1 MSQTN
6 FQAGDTGGSAPSGGP
21 GSHPLIAGV
30 ARLVPYSGIQF
41 IDISI
46 PTRSLAAT
54 VAKFVE
60 DADPVD
66 GHILIQLSQSPEGH
80 GVEWHPVTREPLA
93 PNQSLWLNGFQALEP
108 FAGRWLPLPY
118 LRFLGRSE
126 DGQARYDKGPINWA
140 RLYID
145 EPAEGLRQAEVV
157 RGVLAIDTQVDSK
170 SRIDQDDYLAPN
182 VDDVV
187 FGPVFRLATEPA
199 HLGDFLGG
207 AWFDTWLAQALAQF
221 RQRQPAQPLAASLA
235 VPALLTL
242 EHVARYL
249 TLLKVLEQHVQMPQ
263 LQFLDVRSPHWR
275 SRIGSVDLI
284 LDIDSKDTAATI
296 VGRNA
301 RSAGGWPVSE
311 ILKVRDL
318 MRPTHV
324 HHAPFPS
331 ATEFAAPNFGNAQ
344 ASRLS
349 GRLDAF
355 NWPSLVRVGE
365 EGTRLAMSSTASPG
379 HTGVS
384 DVLRGLNDTRPHA
397 DVWRFSCGD
406 AEGHNPGGM
415 ISGGLLAHIAE
426 DGQVIGEHTADLAPA
441 LRPHFSPS
449 SLVSMFIAECLL
461 HSLAQINAPAGLA
474 AHGEVRTLQRLIV
487 TCPLTATPEERTRL
501 LDRVEDAVELV
512 WKANGWDESE
522 TGLAPTRPQ
531 VSLGLDQIASSQIMY
546 LYDEIRLRSAGNV
559 RQCMRRLAAPRVRHG
574 EGGHLRIASLDVCGR
589 ATSLAIVDY
598 AMGSEGALHPSLEIA
613 DRTLIASDSAIEAVT
628 KADIVPAIAAALDR
642 AGHPDGTGL
651 LARAMDLGSDGALPD
666 RHFSARFLRKILSPA
681 ASALLD
687 VYQSMSASAADA
699 GVRRATLANLV
710 RVGGGRMAPLDV
722 QLEAMA
728 VREGAREFRLAPTVV
743 AVKHRALAQTIRD
756 HFEAVVARVA
766 DVVRQRH
773 VDIVVLSGRP
783 GALVDLG
790 EMLLARLPLAPH
802 RIVTLPDRW
811 DGMAE
816 PLAAAGLAGVP
827 SRFQAL
833 LATSLGGGIGAGAH
847 DRFGHIAE
855 QLMRALPSEPP
866 VGLAALA
873 ARGHADERSALTA
886 APAFARI
893 ESAVRAPSGPAEAVE
908 PLTGGAA

>member
-6 FQAGDTGGSAPSGGP
+6 FQARDTGGSAQRGGP
-21 GSHPLIAGV
+21 SSHPLIASV

-54 VAKFVE
+54 LAKFVE

-66 GHILIQLSQSPEGH
+66 GHILIELSQAPDAY
-80 GVEWHPVTREPLA
+80 GVEWHPVTHEPLG
-93 PNQSLWLNGFQALEP
+93 PNQSLWVNGFQALEP

-126 DGQARYDKGPINWA
+126 DGKARYDKGPVNWA

-145 EPAEGLRQAEVV
+145 EPAEGFRQTEVV
-157 RGVLAIDTQVDSK
+157 QGVLAIDTQVDNE

-187 FGPVFRLATEPA
+187 FGPVFRLAAEPA

-207 AWFDTWLAQALAQF
+207 AWFDTWIAQTFSQF
-221 RQRQPAQPLAASLA
+221 RQRQPSQSVAASLEA
-235 VPALLTL
+235 RAPFTL

-249 TLLKVLEQHVQMPQ
+249 TLLKVLDQHVQMPQ
-263 LQFLDVRSPHWR
+263 LQFIDVRSPHWR
-275 SRIGSVDLI
+275 SRTSGVDLI

-296 VGRNA
+296 VGRHA
-301 RSAGGWPVSE
+301 KSAGGWPVSE

-331 ATEFAAPNFGNAQ
+331 ATEFAAPNFGDAQ

-355 NWPSLVRVGE
+355 KWPSLVRVGE
-365 EGTRLAMSSTASPG
+365 EGTRLAMSATASPG
-379 HTGVS
+379 HTGES

-397 DVWRFSCGD
+397 GVWRFSRGD
-406 AEGHNPGGM
+406 VEGQNPGGM
-415 ISGGLLAHIAE
+415 ISGDLLAHIAE
-426 DGQVIGEHTADLAPA
+426 DGQVIGEHAVDLAPA

-474 AHGEVRTLQRLIV
+474 AHGELRTLQRLIV

-522 TGLAPTRPQ
+522 TGLAPARPQ
-531 VSLGLDQIASSQIMY
+531 VSLGLDQVASSQIMY
-546 LYDEIRLRSAGNV
+546 LYDEIRVRSAGSA
-559 RQCMRRLAAPRVRHG
+559 RQCVRRLAASRARHG
-574 EGGHLRIASLDVCGR
+574 DGEHLRIASLDVCSR

-598 AMGSEGALHPSLEIA
+598 AIGSEGAVHPSLETA
-613 DRTLIASDSAIEAVT
+613 DRTLIAGDSLIDAVV
-628 KADIVPAIAAALDR
+628 KADIVPSIAAALDR
-642 AGHPDGTGL
+642 AGHPDGAGL
-651 LARAMDLGSDGALPD
+651 LARAMGLSSDGALPD

-687 VYQSMSASAADA
+687 VYHSMSASAADA

-710 RVGGGRMAPLDV
+710 RLGGGRMAPLDA
-722 QLEAMA
+722 QLEAL
-728 VREGAREFRLAPTVV
+728 VQRDGAREFRLAPTVV
-743 AVKHRALAQTIRD
+743 AVKHRALAHTIRD

-783 GALVDLG
+783 GTLRDISD
-790 EMLLARLPLAPH
+790 MLLARLPLAPH
-802 RIVTLPDRW
+802 RIVTLSDRL

-816 PLAAAGLAGVP
+816 TLAAAGLAGVP
-827 SRFQAL
+827 SRFHAL
-833 LATSLGGGIGAGAH
+833 FTASLGGGIGASAR
-847 DRFGHIAE
+847 DRFGQIAE
-855 QLMRALPSEPP
+855 QLMCALPSEPP
-866 VGLAALA
+866 VGLAALT
-873 ARGHADERSALTA
+873 ARGHADALSALTA
-886 APAFARI
+886 APALARI
-893 ESAVRAPSGPAEAVE
+893 ESAVRAPSGPAGSVE